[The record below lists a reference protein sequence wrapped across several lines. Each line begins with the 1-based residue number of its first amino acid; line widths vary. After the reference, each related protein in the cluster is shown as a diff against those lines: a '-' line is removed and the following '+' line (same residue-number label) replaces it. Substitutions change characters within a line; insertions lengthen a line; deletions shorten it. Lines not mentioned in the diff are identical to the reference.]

1 MTPFVSVYC
10 YDNEYFEFSKEN
22 NLTFDE
28 IIPTMKGR
36 RYVMKRWIMHVD
48 MDAFF
53 ASVEQ
58 RDHPEWR
65 GKPVIVGGKAKRGVV
80 ATASYEA
87 RAFGV
92 RSAMPSAKAH
102 ELCPDGVFVAPRMDV
117 YKRESAKIHEI
128 MLHYA
133 PAIEPISL
141 DEAFMDISGLRNHY
155 SSVDA
160 VGRAIKEEIR
170 EKTGLIASAGIAPNK
185 FLAKM
190 ASDMGK
196 PDGLFII
203 PYGKEIEVLAP
214 LPIRKLWGVGHVTE
228 KKFIEMGIETIGDLQ
243 KTPTNVLKSILGNQA
258 GMFKKLSL
266 GIDNRPIESRRAA
279 KSIGDEST
287 YETDMTDENEI
298 NRQIALHS
306 DVVAQRLRKQK
317 LAGRTISLKIRF
329 ASFRTVTR
337 SITLE
342 VGTDLQ
348 EDIYEAAM
356 KLKEKIYFTEGV
368 RLIGITASN
377 LCPPVETIDLFSDKR
392 EKQSRAERV
401 MDKIQDLFGK
411 NALRRAI
418 WLEEEKRKNQSDEKE
433 E

>member
-1 MTPFVSVYC
+1 
-10 YDNEYFEFSKEN
+10 
-22 NLTFDE
+22 
-28 IIPTMKGR
+28 
-36 RYVMKRWIMHVD
+36 
-48 MDAFF
+48 
-53 ASVEQ
+53 
-58 RDHPEWR
+58 
-65 GKPVIVGGKAKRGVV
+65 
-80 ATASYEA
+80 
-87 RAFGV
+87 
-92 RSAMPSAKAH
+92 
-102 ELCPDGVFVAPRMDV
+102 
-117 YKRESAKIHEI
+117 
-128 MLHYA
+128 
-133 PAIEPISL
+133 
-141 DEAFMDISGLRNHY
+141 
-155 SSVDA
+155 
-160 VGRAIKEEIR
+160 
-170 EKTGLIASAGIAPNK
+170 
-185 FLAKM
+185 
-190 ASDMGK
+190 
-196 PDGLFII
+196 
-203 PYGKEIEVLAP
+203 
-214 LPIRKLWGVGHVTE
+214 
-228 KKFIEMGIETIGDLQ
+228 
-243 KTPTNVLKSILGNQA
+243 
-258 GMFKKLSL
+258 
-266 GIDNRPIESRRAA
+266 
-279 KSIGDEST
+279 
-287 YETDMTDENEI
+287 MTDENEI